1 MSYSAARKGQR
12 ERPREAGRPLHKT
25 LVKVWSSTLL
35 VGSNDFYPEER
46 QVHRG
51 AADGLCANRARK
63 EFAARG
69 GFRRVVRGARW

>member
-1 MSYSAARKGQR
+1 VSYSAARKGQR
-12 ERPREAGRPLHKT
+12 ERLREAGRPPHKT
-25 LVKVWSSTLL
+25 LVKVSGSTLL

-51 AADGLCANRARK
+51 AADGLCANWTRK
-63 EFAARG
+63 EFVARG